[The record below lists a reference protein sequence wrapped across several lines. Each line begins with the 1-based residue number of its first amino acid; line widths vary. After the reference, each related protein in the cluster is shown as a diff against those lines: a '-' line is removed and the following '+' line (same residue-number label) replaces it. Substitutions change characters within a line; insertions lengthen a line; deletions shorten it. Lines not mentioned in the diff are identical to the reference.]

1 MSYPRASASIC
12 CVSAL
17 DACLRRRAP
26 HRPARLPGR
35 YPHSRSQLHRVT
47 QVETAS
53 PTRPGVLRRR
63 HPMPSGT
70 VSPVSP
76 SCRRAPC
83 GVRPK
88 AHAPIR
94 HGAAMAGSGRR
105 TRHRR
110 SAPVGPTPVGLSHH
124 GKEPMHQN
132 RTARWAAE
140 QLAGRITT
148 AGGAAQKRQAGQARQ
163 WNHRCTPMHTDGP
176 ESGMLVRSQTQPA
189 VPGEQG
195 RRVGPAPSVCICVHL
210 WFHFLAAL
218 PRAAPCPKRSRIAL
232 RGKTPCTCAVAR
244 PAPPAASPSVQRDDG
259 ETRPRPARPIFRLT
273 TAANICYYS

>member
-1 MSYPRASASIC
+1 
-12 CVSAL
+12 
-17 DACLRRRAP
+17 
-26 HRPARLPGR
+26 
-35 YPHSRSQLHRVT
+35 
-47 QVETAS
+47 
-53 PTRPGVLRRR
+53 
-63 HPMPSGT
+63 
-70 VSPVSP
+70 
-76 SCRRAPC
+76 
-83 GVRPK
+83 
-88 AHAPIR
+88 
-94 HGAAMAGSGRR
+94 MAGSGRR

-218 PRAAPCPKRSRIAL
+218 PRVAFSCLPCRVPHPAPSALGSR
-232 RGKTPCTCAVAR
+232 CAAR
-244 PAPPAASPSVQRDDG
+244 PHA
-259 ETRPRPARPIFRLT
+259 PARLPDRRRPPPHPACNETMARL
-273 TAANICYYS
+273 ARDRPGRYFD